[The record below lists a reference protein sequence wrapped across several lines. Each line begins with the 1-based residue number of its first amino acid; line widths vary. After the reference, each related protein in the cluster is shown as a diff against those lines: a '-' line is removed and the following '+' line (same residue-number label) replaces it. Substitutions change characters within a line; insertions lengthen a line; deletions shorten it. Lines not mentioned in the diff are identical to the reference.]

1 VLCSCILAFVCL
13 YFKSVF
19 MTMNNDLTVCL
30 NYFVKPSLVKPL
42 SKIDLTS
49 RRHRKLAEYKIE

>member
-1 VLCSCILAFVCL
+1 
-13 YFKSVF
+13 